1 MLVEH
6 ARNVMGI
13 RDAVHAEYGL
23 AGTPVV
29 TLLSCSLAESQI
41 EITITPNS
49 RLAEIHGALVVTEQT
64 NCNYGLEP
72 SFAHIAFSGGLTVS
86 AVDNTGEVRAIE
98 RRPSLLRSH
107 PLSTAANITSRCT
120 ASSLDSIHAGRHH
133 LTLRVSAR
141 DLGILPQVHLRSL
154 TNGPTE

>member
-1 MLVEH
+1 VLVEH

-41 EITITPNS
+41 DIKITPNS
-49 RLAEIHGALVVTEQT
+49 HLAEIYGELLVTEQT

-86 AVDNTGEVRAIE
+86 AVDNTDEVRAIE
-98 RRPSLLRSH
+98 RADH
-107 PLSTAANITSRCT
+107 PFFVATLYQPQRTSRPDTPHPVWT
-120 ASSLDSIHAGRHH
+120 AFVRAATS
-133 LTLRVSAR
+133 
-141 DLGILPQVHLRSL
+141 
-154 TNGPTE
+154 

>member
-41 EITITPNS
+41 DITITPNS
-49 RLAEIHGALVVTEQT
+49 HLAEIYGKLLVTEQT

-86 AVDNTGEVRAIE
+86 ALDNTDEVRAIE
-98 RRPSLLRSH
+98 RADHPFFVATLYQPQRTSRREAPH
-107 PLSTAANITSRCT
+107 PLWTAFVQAAT
-120 ASSLDSIHAGRHH
+120 A
-133 LTLRVSAR
+133 
-141 DLGILPQVHLRSL
+141 
-154 TNGPTE
+154 

>member
-1 MLVEH
+1 VLVEH

-41 EITITPNS
+41 DISITPNS
-49 RLAEIHGALVVTEQT
+49 RLAEIHGVLVATEQT

-98 RRPSLLRSH
+98 RAGHPFFVATLYQPQRTSGPYAPH
-107 PLSTAANITSRCT
+107 PLWTAFVRAT
-120 ASSLDSIHAGRHH
+120 A
-133 LTLRVSAR
+133 T
-141 DLGILPQVHLRSL
+141 
-154 TNGPTE
+154 

>member
-13 RDAVHAEYGL
+13 GDAVHAEYGL
-23 AGTPVV
+23 SGTPVV

-41 EITITPNS
+41 DITISPNS

-72 SFAHIAFSGGLTVS
+72 SFAHIAFTGGLTVS
-86 AVDNTGEVRAIE
+86 AVDNTGEVRAVE
-98 RRPSLLRSH
+98 RAGHRFFVATLYQPQRTSRRDAPH
-107 PLSTAANITSRCT
+107 PLWTAFVRAAT
-120 ASSLDSIHAGRHH
+120 A
-133 LTLRVSAR
+133 
-141 DLGILPQVHLRSL
+141 
-154 TNGPTE
+154 

>member
-1 MLVEH
+1 VLVEH

-41 EITITPNS
+41 DISITPNS
-49 RLAEIHGALVVTEQT
+49 RLAEIHGVLVATEQT

-98 RRPSLLRSH
+98 RAGHPFFVATLYQPQRTSGPDAPH
-107 PLSTAANITSRCT
+107 PLWTAFVRAT
-120 ASSLDSIHAGRHH
+120 A
-133 LTLRVSAR
+133 T
-141 DLGILPQVHLRSL
+141 
-154 TNGPTE
+154 

>member
-41 EITITPNS
+41 DITITPNS
-49 RLAEIHGALVVTEQT
+49 RLAEIYGALAVTEQT

-72 SFAHIAFSGGLTVS
+72 SVAHIASSGGLAVS

-98 RRPSLLRSH
+98 RADHPFFLATLYQPQRTSRREAPH
-107 PLSTAANITSRCT
+107 PLWTAFVRA
-120 ASSLDSIHAGRHH
+120 AG
-133 LTLRVSAR
+133 A
-141 DLGILPQVHLRSL
+141 
-154 TNGPTE
+154 